1 MDSTLFSDIDFN
13 FTPHPVTGDIV
24 TIKDNNAIRR
34 SIYNLVNI
42 AFYEKKFHPEIG
54 SNLGR
59 LLFET
64 QSPLLKANLISSI
77 KTVLNNYE
85 PRIDIGKIDVVFI
98 NNDAEITI
106 NYKIIGTLTPLS
118 VTLTIRRTR

>member
-13 FTPHPVTGDIV
+13 FTAHPVTGDII
-24 TIKDNNAIRR
+24 TIKDNNSIRR

-59 LLFET
+59 LLFEN
-64 QSPLLKANLISSI
+64 QSPLLRANISNSI

-85 PRIDIGKIDVVFI
+85 PRIEIGKIDVVFVD
-98 NNDAEITI
+98 NDAEITI

-118 VTLTIRRTR
+118 VTLTIKRTR